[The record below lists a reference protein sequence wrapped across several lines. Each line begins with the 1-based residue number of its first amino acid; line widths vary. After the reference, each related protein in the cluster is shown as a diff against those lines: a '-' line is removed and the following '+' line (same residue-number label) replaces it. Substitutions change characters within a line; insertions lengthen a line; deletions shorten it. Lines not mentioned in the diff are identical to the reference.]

1 MSTAQKFTLYTHLVV
16 INPAKEFEIAETVKI
31 QIDDDKR
38 IIDLL
43 QQVNSHLESR
53 NDGNKVYK
61 MHNVAVALHGDEI
74 KNFGRYIQTVFENGS
89 EVFVR
94 VFVSVDTTKHVKP
107 V

>member
-1 MSTAQKFTLYTHLVV
+1 M
-16 INPAKEFEIAETVKI
+16 KI